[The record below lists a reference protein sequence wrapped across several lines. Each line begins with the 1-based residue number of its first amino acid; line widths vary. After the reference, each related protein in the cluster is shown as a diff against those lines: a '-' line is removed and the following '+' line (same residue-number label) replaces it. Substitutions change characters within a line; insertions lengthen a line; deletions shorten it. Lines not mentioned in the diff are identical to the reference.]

1 VHHSLMQRDLIVAA
15 RVLTTPKYE
24 LRGFPDLRFAFPL
37 AGQTVIGQDDI
48 MHEFKIAV
56 ARSGEDRGSQIFGR
70 DELVFHERHAELGPA
85 GPRIGGRQVSWSGK
99 ARRGPVD
106 AGCRGMKRQW
116 ASGSTRGRSAGPP
129 T

>member
-1 VHHSLMQRDLIVAA
+1 MMQRDLIVAA

-56 ARSGEDRGSQIFGR
+56 ARSGEDRGSQSSAVMSWFFMSVTQSLGLPAPALGAGR
-70 DELVFHERHAELGPA
+70 
-85 GPRIGGRQVSWSGK
+85 
-99 ARRGPVD
+99 
-106 AGCRGMKRQW
+106 
-116 ASGSTRGRSAGPP
+116 
-129 T
+129 